1 MTKGFSELDP
11 LSYLTSQE
19 AIDIFLEEVD
29 KEKNNPKAAEYVKD
43 CHLMALEAQRRLE
56 ARHRRHRLYL
66 RGRAP
71 IAEYK
76 PIAPRFTPGD
86 FGCLEAV

>member
-56 ARHRRHRLYL
+56 ARHKRHRL
-66 RGRAP
+66 
-71 IAEYK
+71 EYK
-76 PIAPRFTPGD
+76 LIVPRFTPGD